1 MAEKGFLEEL
11 AEGIGRHL
19 DMKLAIKASRDENGK
34 IDVGKATGLFV
45 GHGHTSSQDFALFGA
60 MLGAEGAFDDD
71 SDSSATTDY
80 PVYKG
85 PKKEDDWR
93 ERHFWDE
100 INVDPDLYD
109 SEEEYLEACEEK
121 QAWIDAIDEKNID
134 VGNQYSMWPEEYDSY
149 DEFIEDLKGE
159 IDRQMKY

>member
-11 AEGIGRHL
+11 AEDFCNNLEMRR
-19 DMKLAIKASRDENGK
+19 AIEVSMDETGK
-34 IDVGKATGLFV
+34 IDLGKATGIYMGL
-45 GHGHTSSQDFALFGA
+45 GNRSTEDIALFGA
-60 MLGAEGAFDDD
+60 MLGAAGAFDDD
-71 SDSSATTDY
+71 SDSSATTYY

-85 PKKEDDWR
+85 SKKKDDWR

-121 QAWIDAIDEKNID
+121 QAWIDAIDEKIID
-134 VGNQYSMWPEEYDSY
+134 IGDQYSIRPEEYDSY
-149 DEFIEDLKGE
+149 DEFIEDLKQE
-159 IDRQMKY
+159 IDRQMRS